1 MPQASGK
8 RSIPSILIGATLLAG
23 TFLPWRSALDGST
36 LIGFCPGCTLY
47 DQGAATFAEASGVGL
62 TLPLIAGFLAGIAFI
77 ASGLL
82 RDRPKSRWLAFGGL
96 GLGLSSILLSHR
108 AFSAGLTD
116 IADSSSLPSYAASW
130 SGAEGFAKFM
140 GDSQLGLGLFLVCV
154 SLTFGLFRGFGLLGE
169 AKEDDGTTWLTPL
182 AQRSWFFELLED
194 FWFFLIERKA
204 WWMTPIFVVLA
215 MLVLLIIVS
224 EKAAVLPFI
233 YTLF

>member
-47 DQGAATFAEASGVGL
+47 DQGAATFAEASGIGL
-62 TLPLIAGFLAGIAFI
+62 TLPLVAGFLAGIAFI

-82 RDRPKSRWLAFGGL
+82 RDRPKSRGLAFGGL
-96 GLGLSSILLSHR
+96 GLGLASLLIAR
-108 AFSAGLTD
+108 QTFSGGL
-116 IADSSSLPSYAASW
+116 ADLADAPSLPSYAAGW
-130 SGAEGFAKFM
+130 AGTEGFGKFM
-140 GDSQLGLGLFLVCV
+140 GDSQLGLGLFLLCV
-154 SLTFGLFRGFGLLGE
+154 GLTFGLFRGFGLLGE

-182 AQRSWFFELLED
+182 AERSWFFELLEV
-194 FWFFLIERKA
+194 FWFFLVERKA